1 MTSRR
6 LSVAVVGAGPAGLY
20 ATEQLIRYPGGGIF
34 VDVLDRLPTPWGL
47 IRGGVAPD
55 HLEKKRI
62 VDRLFSFVLADER
75 VRFIGNVEIGR
86 TIDIEDLAACY
97 DAIILAPGASGNGRL
112 GISGEDLPG
121 SWAASDFVG
130 FYNGHPDQ
138 ADLAFDLTGRR
149 AVIVGNGNVA
159 LDLARIL
166 MTSPAD
172 LRKTDMASHA
182 IDALERSNIREVVLL
197 GRRGPMD
204 GAFHNPELEE
214 LAHLTD
220 VDIEVAGATVPDE
233 DDAELA
239 SVEWHVRRKM
249 AMLRTLVGRTPRGSG
264 RKIVFRFWSAPL
276 ALEGE
281 GRVERLLLADTW
293 PAIPANEAIRRPLHE
308 STLSADLVLR
318 AIGYRGASVPGVPYD
333 ETLSII
339 SNVAGRV
346 MIGEGPMPGIYV
358 AGWAKRGCRGVI
370 GSNRICSAETVA
382 NLLEDWT
389 GGRLLPPASSADALL
404 KSIAQKQPLVS
415 SSGWR
420 RINDAEL
427 AMGLAEGRPR
437 HKITNRDELIRYAT
451 AGRV

>member
-20 ATEQLIRYPGGGIF
+20 AAEQLLRRPGGGVF
-34 VDVLDRLPTPWGL
+34 VDVMDRLPTPWGL

-55 HLEKKRI
+55 HPEKKRI

-75 VRFIGNVEIGR
+75 VRFIGNVEIGK
-86 TIDIEDLAACY
+86 TIDIQELAACY
-97 DAIILAPGASGNGRL
+97 DAVVLATGASGNGRL
-112 GISGEDLPG
+112 GIPGENLSG
-121 SWAASDFVG
+121 SWQASDFVG

-138 ADLAFDLTGRR
+138 SDLSFDLSGSR

-166 MTSPAD
+166 MMSPAD
-172 LRKTDMASHA
+172 LRKTDAASHA
-182 IDALERSNIREVVLL
+182 IEALERSNICEVVLL

-204 GAFHNPELEE
+204 SAFHNPELEE
-214 LAHLTD
+214 LAHLAD
-220 VDIEVAGATVPDE
+220 IDIEVAGALLPSE
-233 DDAELA
+233 HDAELA
-239 SVEWHVRRKM
+239 GAEWHVRRKM
-249 AMLRTLVGRTPRGSG
+249 ATLRTLVARPSRGAG

-276 ALEGE
+276 AFEGE
-281 GRVERLLLADTW
+281 GCVERLLLADTW
-293 PAIPANEAIRRPLHE
+293 PAISVSDAIRRPLHQY
-308 STLSADLVLR
+308 TLDADLVLR

-333 ETLSII
+333 ETLSVI

-346 MIGEGPMPGIYV
+346 MTGDGPMPGIYV

-382 NLLEDWT
+382 NLMEDWI
-389 GGRLLPPASSADALL
+389 GGRLPPAASSADAML
-404 KSIAQKQPLVS
+404 KSMGRKQSLVS

-427 AMGLAEGRPR
+427 ALGRAEGRSR
-437 HKITNRDELIRYAT
+437 HKITNRDEMIRYAIE
-451 AGRV
+451 GRG